1 MDKAFVAQRTQE
13 KLVVTEAAIDSAL
26 IETTQ
31 LLAELLQARS
41 DLGAPVA
48 FADDVQVKLT
58 EAVAALSSARTAMGL
73 VHSGLEEAAL
83 RLGIRPRMAGIYRK
97 KDFQLFLSGEERNA
111 A

>member
-1 MDKAFVAQRTQE
+1 MDKAFIAKRSQE
-13 KLVVTEAAIDSAL
+13 KLIATEAAIDAAL

-31 LLAELLQARS
+31 LLADLLQARA
-41 DLGAPVA
+41 DLGAPVS

-58 EAVAALSSARTAMGL
+58 EAVAALSSARTTMGQ

-83 RLGIRPRMAGIYRK
+83 RLGIRHRMIGPYRK
-97 KDFQLFLSGEERNA
+97 KDFELFLSSEERGA